1 MTSTI
6 SCLRKAWITQRT
18 CDFPMAWPANIIGPV
33 YSRHSPVFWWY
44 WGGKKY
50 GLQILKPGSR
60 ISNLLSFHK
69 LCIDV
74 QVDVTTFERSP
85 SLRLRHMITWF
96 EIRKQN
102 MQAYKV
108 YCLRLSHKVIF
119 IDPMLLI
126 SSPCISSVDSH
137 RDDRKQFQFLISL

>member
-85 SLRLRHMITWF
+85 SLRLHHMITWF

-126 SSPCISSVDSH
+126 SSACTSSVDS
-137 RDDRKQFQFLISL
+137 LE